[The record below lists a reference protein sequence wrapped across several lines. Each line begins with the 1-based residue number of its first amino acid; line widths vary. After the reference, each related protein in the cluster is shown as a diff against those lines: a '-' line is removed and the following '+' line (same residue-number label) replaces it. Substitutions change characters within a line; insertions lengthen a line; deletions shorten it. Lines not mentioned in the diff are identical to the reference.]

1 MRTVTFTSTF
11 GRSIACGL
19 ALALGVIAATVVT
32 PATAQTPYPDRPV
45 RVVIPYAAGGGT
57 DILMRYLMNRI
68 EQTEGLRVLIDNRPG
83 ATGAIGAREVAK
95 ARPDGYTLLAGHI
108 APNAINPGDFTDPKF
123 AADWPL
129 VEVALAAEAPSLLL
143 VQNDLN
149 VSNVA
154 ELKKWLRGQKNP
166 TYGSDGLGSLAHLQM
181 EFLMGGFAMT
191 HIPYKGGGPA
201 MTGFMT
207 REVPVLFSPAPVA
220 IPFTA
225 GGKFRVIAQ
234 TGSSRLTTLPNV
246 PTMVEAGE
254 KEFSAPLWWG
264 LFAPVG
270 TPDDIRQRWNAAV
283 NKALADPVVIKWMAD
298 QGYTPRPMSVNEFR
312 DYVAAEIRRWNK
324 VVAGI
329 NAR

>member
-1 MRTVTFTSTF
+1 MRATSR
-11 GRSIACGL
+11 RSITRRL
-19 ALALGVIAATVVT
+19 ALAALAL
-32 PATAQTPYPDRPV
+32 ATAPLFAQAPAYPDRPV

-68 EQTEGLRVLIDNRPG
+68 EQSEGLRVLIDNRPG

-123 AADWPL
+123 PPDWPL

-149 VSNVA
+149 VASVG
-154 ELKKWLRGQKNP
+154 ELKKWLRSQKNP
-166 TYGSDGLGSLAHLQM
+166 AYGSDGLGSLAHLQM

-234 TGSSRLTTLPNV
+234 TGSTRLTSLPNV

-254 KEFSAPLWWG
+254 KDFSAPLWWG

-270 TPDDIRQRWNAAV
+270 TPDDIRSRWNAAV
-283 NKALADPVVIKWMAD
+283 NKALADPAVIKWMAD
-298 QGYTPRPMSVNEFR
+298 QGYTPRPMGINEFR

-329 NAR
+329 GSR